1 MEEMNLDHSTI
12 EPLNRVF
19 LQLGPL
25 TIYWYAVLIMS
36 GVALG
41 LFLAIREGKK
51 MGISSDFFYD
61 LVTYGLPISIICARI
76 YYVIFKW
83 DYYSQHP
90 EDIIKIWQGG
100 IAIHGAIIGAFV
112 FGYFFCKKRKVSS
125 WLIMDIASVSFI
137 IAQAIGRWGN
147 FMNQEAHGGVVPGA
161 TLDAQREFLQ
171 SLFIPDFVINNMYI
185 NGAYYHPTFLYES
198 LWNVIGFMIII
209 FILRK
214 LSNVLVGEITAF
226 YLIWYS
232 IGRYMVEGL
241 RTDSLMLTES
251 IRMAQFISIVTIIIV
266 LIVAIYR
273 RVKKKNFV
281 TYQSFYVKSSHES

>member
-1 MEEMNLDHSTI
+1 
-12 EPLNRVF
+12 
-19 LQLGPL
+19 
-25 TIYWYAVLIMS
+25 
-36 GVALG
+36 
-41 LFLAIREGKK
+41 
-51 MGISSDFFYD
+51 
-61 LVTYGLPISIICARI
+61 
-76 YYVIFKW
+76 
-83 DYYSQHP
+83 
-90 EDIIKIWQGG
+90 
-100 IAIHGAIIGAFV
+100 
-112 FGYFFCKKRKVSS
+112 
-125 WLIMDIASVSFI
+125 
-137 IAQAIGRWGN
+137 
-147 FMNQEAHGGVVPGA
+147 
-161 TLDAQREFLQ
+161 
-171 SLFIPDFVINNMYI
+171 MYI

-198 LWNVIGFMIII
+198 LWNLTGFIIII